1 MTTNTEGPSGFSYL
15 YDETLTVPVDATLR
29 VEWARAELDKR
40 IPGQER
46 VKNAM
51 AMAMAL
57 YRAKVRH
64 EYEYMAPPVLCIG
77 TTGSGKTYM
86 AEKMAEIMKIP
97 VKICGMSR
105 VMNTGYKGVGL
116 GYIVKD
122 LWLREHGILWLDE
135 MDKLVAPTNQH
146 HDGFKLAMQH
156 ELLDI
161 LGGAEVQLSAD
172 DAKFEFNSSR
182 YMICMSG
189 AFSGLDAIIR
199 RRLGRA
205 PTRRAV
211 GFAATQPQSGASAC
225 LSEAEVLQLV
235 EPEDLVEYGML
246 PELVGRIHDIVVFD
260 PLGEEDYYHMFDSA
274 AEGILGKYTSLFLE
288 HGTVLKWSDDAKRAC
303 ARMAAARGLGYRGL
317 QQILHTVCSWV
328 MYGVR
333 QPVVMVTG
341 AMVSAA
347 CTRGARSTAVRSA

>member
-1 MTTNTEGPSGFSYL
+1 MTTNSEGPSGFSYL

-57 YRAKVRH
+57 YRAKIRH

-86 AEKMAEIMKIP
+86 AEQMAAIMKIP

-122 LWLREHGILWLDE
+122 LWMREHGILWLDE
-135 MDKLVAPTNQH
+135 MDKLVAPTNAH

-199 RRLGRA
+199 RRLGHA
-205 PTRRAV
+205 VTRRAV
-211 GFAATQPQSGASAC
+211 GFAATRSPGESDTT
-225 LSEAEVLQLV
+225 SEAEVLQLV

-246 PELVGRIHDIVVFD
+246 PELVGRIHDITVFD
-260 PLGEEDYYHMFDSA
+260 PLGEEDYYHMFDRA
-274 AEGILGKYTSLFLE
+274 AEGILGKYIHLFLE

-303 ARMAAARGLGYRGL
+303 ARMAAERGLGYRGL

-328 MYGVR
+328 MYRVR
-333 QPVVMVTG
+333 QPVVMVSG

-347 CTRGARSTAVRSA
+347 CTRGARSTAVRTA